1 MTIMARFATV
11 VFVAM
16 ADYGYISNMG
26 VRERTETYFRK
37 RLKVERERRGW
48 SQEEL
53 AKRLCDRKIDGV
65 YASTIAKIEVGK
77 RAVRMDEAA
86 GIADLFDMSL
96 DALLGRKGMEDDA
109 SHAMTVLAD
118 ESLKMA
124 ADLAE
129 ARDRLRLAYED
140 LGAQF
145 DFAYVDQAL
154 ASGGD
159 VLMAEDELT
168 VEQRRANLMWI
179 CRESAMT
186 HLTAATNLLNSIA
199 AYRSM
204 AATEIHKQWVS
215 VMMLTGRE

>member
-1 MTIMARFATV
+1 MPLFATV
-11 VFVAM
+11 ALVVTIE
-16 ADYGYISNMG
+16 YGYIANMG

-53 AKRLCDRKIDGV
+53 AKRLCNNGIDGV

-86 GIADLFDMSL
+86 GIADLFGASL

-118 ESLKMA
+118 ESLKIA
-124 ADLAE
+124 ADLAD
-129 ARDRLRLAYED
+129 ARDRIRLAYED

-145 DFAYVDQAL
+145 DFAVLDYAL

-159 VLMAEDELT
+159 VMMDEEDLT

-179 CRESAMT
+179 CRESAVK
-186 HLTAATNLLNSIA
+186 HLTAAATLLNSVA

-204 AATEIHKQWVS
+204 APSDIPKQWAGLTI
-215 VMMLTGRE
+215 LTGRIDA